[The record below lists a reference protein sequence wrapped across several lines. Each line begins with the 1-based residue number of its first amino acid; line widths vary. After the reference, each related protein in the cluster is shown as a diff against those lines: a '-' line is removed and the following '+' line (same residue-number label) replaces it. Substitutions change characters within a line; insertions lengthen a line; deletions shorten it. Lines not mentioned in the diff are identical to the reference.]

1 MANMRRQSLALLLAL
16 AVPISAIAGGSF
28 LDVEVKEFVRTSESE
43 YRMIV
48 APTQRIK
55 RSRPDPYMGKCPL
68 LTVIGTYRKVDGAPT
83 REEHIAALSR
93 LESAYKENRNV
104 NFGWMGQGLWVID
117 AAKPCEVQSRALGI
131 RVGGDGE
138 TAVLSYYAKT

>member
-1 MANMRRQSLALLLAL
+1 MRSQTLVLLLAL
-16 AVPISAIAGGSF
+16 GAPVGAIAGGSF
-28 LDVEVKEFVRTSESE
+28 LEVEIRKFVRSSETE

-55 RSRPDPYMGKCPL
+55 RPLPDPYMGKCPL
-68 LTVIGTYRKVDGAPT
+68 LTVVGSFRKVEGSPT
-83 REEHIAALSR
+83 REEHISSLSQI
-93 LESAYKENRNV
+93 EAAYKDKRKV
-104 NFGWMGQGLWVID
+104 NFGWMGQGLWVTD

-138 TAVLSYYAKT
+138 SAFISYYAKV